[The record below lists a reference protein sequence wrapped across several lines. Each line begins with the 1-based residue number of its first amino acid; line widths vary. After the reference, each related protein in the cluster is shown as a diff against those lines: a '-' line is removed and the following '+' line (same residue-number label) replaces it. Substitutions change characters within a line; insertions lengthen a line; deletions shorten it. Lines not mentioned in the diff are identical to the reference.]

1 MAEDGAQPKKE
12 RKEPKKL
19 SEIVAESNA
28 KRRAKRRRE
37 GPQPWIIL
45 KFAVFLTSAIIIYT
59 CYVYIGRFLV
69 PMLEQS
75 DKALA
80 SRATGSECS

>member
-12 RKEPKKL
+12 RKEPKK
-19 SEIVAESNA
+19 
-28 KRRAKRRRE
+28 
-37 GPQPWIIL
+37 
-45 KFAVFLTSAIIIYT
+45 SAIIIYT